1 MNAKLLFLPLALGL
15 SVAPTTAVFPQ
26 TLGIYPPLQRLQL
39 ADTRQLD
46 VGTRSII
53 VNPVPS
59 DLRVNLELDRHGSN
73 PIYRPGEPI
82 AITLSTNR
90 DAYVYLFS
98 IQADGRTHLILP
110 NRFSGGNEFLRAGE
124 VRTFPPPGAS
134 YRLTIA
140 PPFGQAQVLA
150 VASPRPLNF
159 QEIASFEEW
168 ILCRCAGAGIPTGQ
182 CHCPRHHR
190 RGDPFRPVGDG
201 HPILSGCPALIQAL
215 RPQVDGPHRIP
226 FIGYMT
232 SPTVQAGKEVN
243 HPKGCPKIG
252 FICHNESSQR

>member
-46 VGTRSII
+46 AGTRSII

-98 IQADGRTHLILP
+98 IQADGRTYLILP

-159 QEIASFEEW
+159 QEIASFEQSGSFADVRVRGSQLGNAIARAIIVE
-168 ILCRCAGAGIPTGQ
+168 GIPSDQWVTATRFYRVA
-182 CHCPRHHR
+182 PR
-190 RGDPFRPVGDG
+190 
-201 HPILSGCPALIQAL
+201 
-215 RPQVDGPHRIP
+215 
-226 FIGYMT
+226 
-232 SPTVQAGKEVN
+232 
-243 HPKGCPKIG
+243 
-252 FICHNESSQR
+252 

>member
-46 VGTRSII
+46 AGTRSII

-59 DLRVNLELDRHGSN
+59 DLRVNLELDQRGSN

-82 AITLSTNR
+82 SITLSTNR

-159 QEIASFEEW
+159 QEIASFEQSGSFADVRVRGSQLGNAIARAIIVE
-168 ILCRCAGAGIPTGQ
+168 GIPSDQWVTATRFYRVA
-182 CHCPRHHR
+182 PR
-190 RGDPFRPVGDG
+190 
-201 HPILSGCPALIQAL
+201 
-215 RPQVDGPHRIP
+215 
-226 FIGYMT
+226 
-232 SPTVQAGKEVN
+232 
-243 HPKGCPKIG
+243 
-252 FICHNESSQR
+252 

>member
-15 SVAPTTAVFPQ
+15 SVAPATAVFPQ
-26 TLGIYPPLQRLQL
+26 TLGICPPLQRLQL

-46 VGTRSII
+46 AGTRSII

-159 QEIASFEEW
+159 QEIASFEQSGSFADVRVRGSQLGNAIARAIIVE
-168 ILCRCAGAGIPTGQ
+168 GIPSDQWVTATRFYRVA
-182 CHCPRHHR
+182 PR
-190 RGDPFRPVGDG
+190 
-201 HPILSGCPALIQAL
+201 
-215 RPQVDGPHRIP
+215 
-226 FIGYMT
+226 
-232 SPTVQAGKEVN
+232 
-243 HPKGCPKIG
+243 
-252 FICHNESSQR
+252 

>member
-46 VGTRSII
+46 AGTRSII

-159 QEIASFEEW
+159 QEIASFEQSGSFADVRVRGSQLGNAIARAIIVE
-168 ILCRCAGAGIPTGQ
+168 GIPSNQWVTATRFYRVA
-182 CHCPRHHR
+182 PR
-190 RGDPFRPVGDG
+190 
-201 HPILSGCPALIQAL
+201 
-215 RPQVDGPHRIP
+215 
-226 FIGYMT
+226 
-232 SPTVQAGKEVN
+232 
-243 HPKGCPKIG
+243 
-252 FICHNESSQR
+252 

>member
-159 QEIASFEEW
+159 QEIASFEQSGSFADVRVRGSQLGNAIAHAIIVE
-168 ILCRCAGAGIPTGQ
+168 GIPSDQWVTATRFYRVA
-182 CHCPRHHR
+182 PR
-190 RGDPFRPVGDG
+190 
-201 HPILSGCPALIQAL
+201 
-215 RPQVDGPHRIP
+215 
-226 FIGYMT
+226 
-232 SPTVQAGKEVN
+232 
-243 HPKGCPKIG
+243 
-252 FICHNESSQR
+252 

>member
-26 TLGIYPPLQRLQL
+26 TLSIYPPLQRLQL

-59 DLRVNLELDRHGSN
+59 DLRVNLELDRRGSN

-82 AITLSTNR
+82 SITLSTNR

-159 QEIASFEEW
+159 QEIASFEQSGSFADVRVRGSQLGNAIARAIIVE
-168 ILCRCAGAGIPTGQ
+168 GIPSDQWVTATRFYRVA
-182 CHCPRHHR
+182 PR
-190 RGDPFRPVGDG
+190 
-201 HPILSGCPALIQAL
+201 
-215 RPQVDGPHRIP
+215 
-226 FIGYMT
+226 
-232 SPTVQAGKEVN
+232 
-243 HPKGCPKIG
+243 
-252 FICHNESSQR
+252 

>member
-39 ADTRQLD
+39 TDTRQLD

-159 QEIASFEEW
+159 QEIASFEQSGSFADVRVRGSQLGNAIARAIIVE
-168 ILCRCAGAGIPTGQ
+168 GIPSDQWVTATRFYRVA
-182 CHCPRHHR
+182 PR
-190 RGDPFRPVGDG
+190 
-201 HPILSGCPALIQAL
+201 
-215 RPQVDGPHRIP
+215 
-226 FIGYMT
+226 
-232 SPTVQAGKEVN
+232 
-243 HPKGCPKIG
+243 
-252 FICHNESSQR
+252 

>member
-15 SVAPTTAVFPQ
+15 SVAPTAAVFPK
-26 TLGIYPPLQRLQL
+26 TLGIYPSLPRLQL
-39 ADTRQLD
+39 ADTRLET
-46 VGTRSII
+46 GARSIL

-59 DLRVNLELDRHGSN
+59 DLQVTLELDRRGSN

-82 AITLSTNR
+82 RLTLSTNR

-110 NRFSGGNEFLRAGE
+110 NPFSGGEEFLRAGE

-159 QEIASFEEW
+159 QEIVAFEESGSFARVQVEGSRLGDAIARA
-168 ILCRCAGAGIPTGQ
+168 ILVEKIPAREWATTTRFYRVA
-182 CHCPRHHR
+182 PR
-190 RGDPFRPVGDG
+190 
-201 HPILSGCPALIQAL
+201 
-215 RPQVDGPHRIP
+215 
-226 FIGYMT
+226 
-232 SPTVQAGKEVN
+232 
-243 HPKGCPKIG
+243 
-252 FICHNESSQR
+252 

>member
-15 SVAPTTAVFPQ
+15 SMAPASVVFPQ
-26 TLGIYPPLQRLQL
+26 TLGLYPPLPRLQL
-39 ADTRQLD
+39 ADTRLET
-46 VGTRSII
+46 GSCSIL

-59 DLRVNLELDRHGSN
+59 DLQVNLELDRRGPN

-82 AITLSTNR
+82 SITLSTNR

-124 VRTFPPPGAS
+124 VRTFPPPGAR

-159 QEIASFEEW
+159 QELASFEQGSSFARLRVQGSQLGNAIARAIVVEEIPATEW
-168 ILCRCAGAGIPTGQ
+168 VATTRFYRVA
-182 CHCPRHHR
+182 PR
-190 RGDPFRPVGDG
+190 
-201 HPILSGCPALIQAL
+201 
-215 RPQVDGPHRIP
+215 
-226 FIGYMT
+226 
-232 SPTVQAGKEVN
+232 
-243 HPKGCPKIG
+243 
-252 FICHNESSQR
+252 

>member
-46 VGTRSII
+46 AGTRSII

-159 QEIASFEEW
+159 QEIASFEQSGSFADVRVRGSQLGNAIARAIIVE
-168 ILCRCAGAGIPTGQ
+168 GIPSDQWVTATRFYRVA
-182 CHCPRHHR
+182 PR
-190 RGDPFRPVGDG
+190 
-201 HPILSGCPALIQAL
+201 
-215 RPQVDGPHRIP
+215 
-226 FIGYMT
+226 
-232 SPTVQAGKEVN
+232 
-243 HPKGCPKIG
+243 
-252 FICHNESSQR
+252 

>member
-15 SVAPTTAVFPQ
+15 SMAPASVVFPQ
-26 TLGIYPPLQRLQL
+26 TLGLYPPLPRLQL
-39 ADTRQLD
+39 ADTRLET
-46 VGTRSII
+46 GSRSIL

-59 DLRVNLELDRHGSN
+59 DVQVNLELDRRGPN

-82 AITLSTNR
+82 SITLSTNR

-124 VRTFPPPGAS
+124 VRTFPPPGAR

-159 QEIASFEEW
+159 QEIASFEQGSSFARLRVQGSQLGDTIGRAIVVEEIPATEW
-168 ILCRCAGAGIPTGQ
+168 VATTRFYRVA
-182 CHCPRHHR
+182 PR
-190 RGDPFRPVGDG
+190 
-201 HPILSGCPALIQAL
+201 
-215 RPQVDGPHRIP
+215 
-226 FIGYMT
+226 
-232 SPTVQAGKEVN
+232 
-243 HPKGCPKIG
+243 
-252 FICHNESSQR
+252 